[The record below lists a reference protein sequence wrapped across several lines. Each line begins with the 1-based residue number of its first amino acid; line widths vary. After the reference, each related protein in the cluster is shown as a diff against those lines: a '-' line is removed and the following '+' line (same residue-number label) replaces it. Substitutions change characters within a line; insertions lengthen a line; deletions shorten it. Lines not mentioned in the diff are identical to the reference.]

1 MKIIDFITKWSNN
14 YIIIVVLVILVT
26 MALIKVSIWV
36 LNKYILH
43 TSKKSQI
50 APTHYHFLKNAVAF
64 LFWLIALVTITFLI
78 PPLKAYALTVFAS
91 AGIFLAILGLAAQ
104 QALSNIVSGTF
115 IVIFKPFRVGDFIT
129 IANQYTGTV
138 EDITLRHTV
147 IVNFENRRII
157 IPNSIISGETV
168 INSSIANEKIC
179 QSIEIGISYESNIDT
194 AKTIMREEAEK
205 HPFCIDNRSKK
216 EKNKDLEIVRVFLI
230 GFGESSVNLKA
241 RVWCDNPY
249 KAFDMHYDINQSI
262 KKRFDKESIEIPY
275 PHRTIVYKE
284 PFKKGS
290 DIMPS
295 SL

>member
-14 YIIIVVLVILVT
+14 YFFIIVTVIIITI
-26 MALIKVSIWV
+26 ALIKLSIWI

-43 TSKKSQI
+43 TSKNSQI
-50 APTHYHFLKNAVAF
+50 APTHYHFFKNAVAF
-64 LFWLIALVTITFLI
+64 LFWLIALATITFLI

-129 IANQYTGTV
+129 IANQHTGTV

-157 IPNSIISGETV
+157 IPNSIISTETV

-179 QSIEIGISYESNIDT
+179 ESIVVGISYESDIDT
-194 AKTIMREEAEK
+194 AITIIREEAEK

-216 EKNKDLEIVRVFLI
+216 EKKMGSEIVQVFLI
-230 GFGESSVNLKA
+230 GFGESCVNLKA

-249 KAFDMHYDINQSI
+249 KAFDMHYDINQST
-262 KKRFDKESIEIPY
+262 KKRFDKEDIEIPY
-275 PHRTIVYKE
+275 PHRTIVYKKPLE
-284 PFKKGS
+284 KKS
-290 DIMPS
+290 DTIPS
-295 SL
+295 SI

>member
-1 MKIIDFITKWSNN
+1 MKIIEFITRWSNN
-14 YIIIVVLVILVT
+14 YLFIIIIVIIITIV
-26 MALIKVSIWV
+26 LIKLSIWI

-43 TSKKSQI
+43 TSKNSQI
-50 APTHYHFLKNAVAF
+50 APTHYHFFKNAVAL
-64 LFWLIALVTITFLI
+64 LFWLIALATITFLI

-129 IANQYTGTV
+129 IANQHTGTV

-157 IPNSIISGETV
+157 IPNSIISSETV

-179 QSIEIGISYESNIDT
+179 ESIVIGISYESDIDT
-194 AKTIMREEAEK
+194 AITIMREEAEK

-216 EKNKDLEIVRVFLI
+216 EKNKGLEIVQVFLI

-249 KAFDMHYDINQSI
+249 KAFEMHYDINQST
-262 KKRFDKESIEIPY
+262 KKRFDKEGIEIPY
-275 PHRTIVYKE
+275 PHRTIVYKKPLE
-284 PFKKGS
+284 KKS
-290 DIMPS
+290 DIIPS